1 MLQFF
6 FKNFLIPE
14 AVGPIL
20 TVQNLASKGREMKAL
35 GRHILVEFLNCNAD
49 IMNDVTVIENA
60 MVEAAQIAGATVI
73 NSTFHHFSPY
83 GVSGVVVIQES
94 HLAIHT
100 WPEYR
105 YAAVDL
111 FTCGDTVDPWVSFE
125 HLKKA
130 FEASRYS
137 ALEMNRGSTHILKKG
152 EGAIQVKPNDSEN
165 YDPKQG
171 YKINRNVWFTD
182 KDDNQALSLRYTGE
196 VLFDERNEFQRVR
209 VLDSI
214 SYGKMLTIDDMVM
227 CTERDEYHY
236 HEMISHP
243 AMQAFESATGKTAK
257 NVLVIGG
264 GDGGTVRE
272 LCKYSAMEKV
282 TMVEIDEAVVRACK
296 THLPQIASEF
306 GNPKLNLIIGDG
318 IKYVAEAPADSFD
331 VIIVDGSD
339 PAGPAE
345 GLFTKDFYANCN
357 RALKQNGI
365 LVTQGES
372 PMFHSETF
380 VALNKCL
387 KQVFS
392 GSQVHTLMFHAPTYP
407 SGMWS
412 LQMAIKG
419 QYHPTLDFKKD
430 SAAKFSQTHDLKYYN
445 EDLHTSAF
453 ALPTFVKKMLNT

>member
-1 MLQFF
+1 
-6 FKNFLIPE
+6 
-14 AVGPIL
+14 
-20 TVQNLASKGREMKAL
+20 MKAL
-35 GRHILVEFLNCNAD
+35 GRHILVEFLNCKAD
-49 IMNDVTVIENA
+49 VLNDVVAIEKA

-125 HLKKA
+125 HLKMA
-130 FEASRYS
+130 FEASYS

-152 EGAIQVKPNDSEN
+152 ETIQVKPNDCEN

-243 AMQAFESATGKTAK
+243 AMQAFESASGTTAK

-264 GDGGTVRE
+264 GDGGTIRE
-272 LCKYSAMEKV
+272 ICKYSGLEKV
-282 TMVEIDEAVVRACK
+282 TMVEIDESVIRACK
-296 THLPQIASEF
+296 QHLPTIAREF
-306 GNPKLNLIIGDG
+306 SNPKVNLIIGDG
-318 IKYVAEAPADSFD
+318 IKFVAETAADSFD

-345 GLFTKDFYANCN
+345 GLFTKDFYNNCK
-357 RALKQNGI
+357 RALRTNGV

-380 VALNKCL
+380 VELNRCL
-387 KQVFS
+387 KTVFS
-392 GSQVHTLMFHAPTYP
+392 QSQVHTMLFHAPTYP

-419 QYHPTLDFKKD
+419 QYHPVKDFKKD
-430 SAAKFSQTHDLKYYN
+430 AAGQFAKTKDLRYYN
-445 EDLHTSAF
+445 EDLHSAAF
-453 ALPTFVKKMLNT
+453 ALPTFVQKMLNS

>member
-1 MLQFF
+1 
-6 FKNFLIPE
+6 
-14 AVGPIL
+14 
-20 TVQNLASKGREMKAL
+20 MKAL

-49 IMNDVTVIENA
+49 VLNDVTAIENA
-60 MVEAAQIAGATVI
+60 MVEAAQVAGATVI

-130 FEASRYS
+130 FEASYS
-137 ALEMNRGSTHILKKG
+137 ALEMNRGSTHIIKKDG
-152 EGAIQVKPNDSEN
+152 GIQVKPNDAEN
-165 YDPKQG
+165 YDPKKG

-182 KDDNQALSLRYTGE
+182 KDDNQALSLRYTGD

-209 VLDSI
+209 VLDTI

-243 AMQAFESATGKTAK
+243 AMQSFESANGRPAK

-264 GDGGTVRE
+264 GDGGTIRE
-272 LCKYSAMEKV
+272 ICKYDGLEKV

-296 THLPQIASEF
+296 QHLPTIASAF
-306 GNPKLNLIIGDG
+306 DNKKVDLIIGDG
-318 IKYVAEAPADSFD
+318 IKFVAEATANTYD

-345 GLFTKDFYANCN
+345 GLFTEEFYNNCKK
-357 RALKQNGI
+357 ALKDNGV

-387 KQVFS
+387 KGVFS
-392 GSQVHTLMFHAPTYP
+392 PAQVHTMLFHATTYP

-419 QYHPTLDFKKD
+419 QYHPVKDFKKD
-430 SAAKFSQTHDLKYYN
+430 AAGTFSTTKGLRYYN
-445 EDLHTSAF
+445 EDLHSAAF
-453 ALPTFVKKMLNT
+453 ALPTFVQKMLNT